1 MIQNNFHVDVI
12 KTTKVNIDEN
22 AHSLPPYL
30 GKYKEFKVADYFCP
44 LDWSNDGTFIP
55 VNEGDPIW
63 FDFRGN
69 ADECAII
76 CAIQRINPVTGE
88 PANLEEGLSKEP
100 SQNYLRMPEQMWI
113 DGYAKD
119 GKVYQFVITKA
130 GVGLAVN
137 EYLLPKHMQDSH
149 ALGFAFFAPK
159 NPKPKIEFQYIPY
172 SGIHHWNSHRMLDN
186 DHQYDLLGSSGGMSN
201 ISDSNDL
208 VYRSA
213 VNHIGASFSCSS
225 PIKTASVMRKANN
238 TVCDLGENNSVE
250 CFINSVETVDI
261 LDQPTRIM
269 QELEKA
275 SMGMGGRI
283 KQSIVTDNNTVDY
296 YNKERSALLTIYLA
310 LPEMFETIMNKG
322 KRQDA
327 DKKDKYKTS
336 GHIGR
341 VAIPLI

>member
-30 GKYKEFKVADYFCP
+30 KKYKEFKVADYFCP
-44 LDWSNDGTFIP
+44 DEWSSDGTFIP

-69 ADECAII
+69 GDECAII

-100 SQNYLRMPEQMWI
+100 VQNYLRMPEQMWI

-159 NPKPKIEFQYIPY
+159 NPKPKIEFQYTPY
-172 SGIHHWNSHRMLDN
+172 YSHFLPLKGHYDYHYGLIGSSGSS
-186 DHQYDLLGSSGGMSN
+186 GSSGGEK
-201 ISDSNDL
+201 
-208 VYRSA
+208 Y
-213 VNHIGASFSCSS
+213 CSS
-225 PIKTASVMRKANN
+225 PIQSQMVMRSASSY
-238 TVCDLGENNSVE
+238 TVCDSGENDSVE
-250 CFINSVETVDI
+250 CFMNSVETVDI
-261 LDQPTRIM
+261 LDQSARTF
-269 QELEKA
+269 QELKKA

-283 KQSIVTDNNTVDY
+283 KQPIVTDNNTVDY
-296 YNKERSALLTIYLA
+296 YHKERSALLTIYLA
-310 LPEMFETIMNKG
+310 LPEMFEIIMSKG
-322 KRQDA
+322 RRQDA
-327 DKKDKYKTS
+327 NKKDKYKKS
-336 GHIGR
+336 GHIGG
-341 VAIPLI
+341 VAVPLI